1 MSTVKTKN
9 KVDEAALVEAINGIA
24 EHLKVNPEE
33 AEASFAVESR
43 LEDGFQSKFTARS
56 FELASDEPEQL
67 GGTNTGPNPV
77 EYVLGA
83 LAACQEIV
91 VKTHAALL
99 GIDVNSVKVD
109 AEGDLDLHGF
119 LDLSDE
125 RPGFTSVTFNT
136 IIDTDEQDSTKL
148 DKLKELTIDR
158 CPVLDII
165 QNSVP
170 VEGTVN
176 YTG

>member
-9 KVDEAALVEAINGIA
+9 SVDEEVLNETINGLV
-24 EHLKVNPEE
+24 EHLKDNPND
-33 AEASFAVESR
+33 AQASFTAKSE
-43 LEDGFQSKFTARS
+43 LNDGFQSKVNVRS
-56 FELASDEPEQL
+56 FEFSSDEPEQL
-67 GGTNTGPNPV
+67 GGTDIGPNPV

-99 GIDVNSVKVD
+99 NIEVNSVKVNVQ
-109 AEGDLDLHGF
+109 GDIDLQGF
-119 LDLSDE
+119 LNIAEE
-125 RPGFTSVTFNT
+125 RAGFKDIKFET
-136 IIDTDEQDSTKL
+136 IIETEEKDSDKL

-165 QNSVP
+165 QNPVP
-170 VEGTVN
+170 VEGSVS
-176 YTG
+176 YTS